1 MPAGPIGSC
10 WASGSWS
17 NTAWEAN
24 TWSSATVVAFIQD
37 MNTRIASYLR
47 TLYSAPGADASTLIV
62 RYLASKTGE
71 MTARFQQLIDD
82 ATP

>member
-1 MPAGPIGSC
+1 
-10 WASGSWS
+10 
-17 NTAWEAN
+17 
-24 TWSSATVVAFIQD
+24 
-37 MNTRIASYLR
+37 MNTRIAVYLR